1 MSKKAQF
8 FLGIVLVG
16 LLGISVFFFFYKDK
30 LELKNFT
37 DISES
42 SILLKLVKEVISGD
56 KTYLVLFQNNMELRP
71 GGGFIGSFA
80 IVKTQNGSI
89 KSYEIH
95 DTANFDG
102 RIPEN
107 NDMPEPMKKMFKI
120 NAWKLRDSNYSPD
133 YPTNV
138 KKAVEFYYQGKGE
151 EKFNGVIAVNAQV
164 LERVLEATGPITLED
179 YPITL
184 ESGSALVT
192 LEKQVEIDFSKQG
205 IERGDRKNVM
215 GEFLD
220 EIMKRSAQLSKID
233 KLKLAKNLISELEN
247 KNIQLYFDDNKLNA
261 LINKKGWGGV
271 VDKNWDNDYLMVV
284 DANLGAYKSDYF
296 MKRSMDYSVDMSQE
310 IPEATLRITYEHTGK
325 TKDWMTRDYLSYLRV
340 YLPKGSR
347 VNETSE
353 IGEVS
358 YSEDLN
364 KKVMGGFVEVPLN
377 STKTIEIKYT
387 LPKEL
392 QNKIYQLKVQKQSGS
407 GIVPMNVEVKTVSG
421 ETNNFEL
428 NLDGDI
434 VVNK

>member
-1 MSKKAQF
+1 MSKKSQF
-8 FLGIVLVG
+8 FLGIILVA
-16 LLGISVFFFFYKDK
+16 LLGASVFCFFYKDK
-30 LELKNFT
+30 LELKNLKN
-37 DISES
+37 ISES
-42 SILLKLVKEVISGD
+42 SVLLKLAQEIISGD

-80 IVKTQNGSI
+80 IIKTEKGRI

-107 NDMPEPMKKMFKI
+107 NEMPEPMKKMFRI

-164 LERVLEATGPITLED
+164 LERVLEVTGPITLED

-184 ESGSALVT
+184 ESGNALVT
-192 LEKQVEIDFSKQG
+192 LEKQVEIDFNQQG

-261 LINKKGWGGV
+261 LVNKKGWGGL
-271 VDKNWDNDYLMVV
+271 VDKNWNNDYLMVV

-296 MKRSMDYSVDMSQE
+296 MKRSMDYSVDMSKE

-347 VNETSE
+347 VNETTE
-353 IGEVS
+353 IGEIS
-358 YSEDLN
+358 YSEELD
-364 KKVMGGFVEVPLN
+364 KKVMGGFVKVPLD
-377 STKTIEIKYT
+377 STKTVEIKYT

-392 QNKIYQLKVQKQSGS
+392 KNDIYQLKVQKQSGS
-407 GIVPMNVEVKTVSG
+407 GVVPMRVEVKTVSG
-421 ETNNFEL
+421 EINNFEFTL
-428 NLDGDI
+428 NGDM